1 MEQYLKCPI
10 CNTKLIKLKL
20 MKKILSIIMIAILLS
35 SCVGND
41 KKILRQSIGK
51 INKVMVV
58 AKISDWTGDVG
69 QEIRNSFGEL
79 QVGLPQPE
87 SILSVSQVAPN
98 GFSSMMKGS
107 RNILIISEGPTENFS
122 VKKNV
127 YAQPQTIVYVQAKDD
142 ASIIKILQDRKKEI
156 RSIFLEADVKFT
168 QSIFAKEKLDENQFE
183 TIKNL
188 GISLTIPKKFR
199 KVDDTGEFLW
209 LRNHLTSG
217 IAKTG
222 SNNILIYTVPLEDKT
237 TVADSIVAVRNR
249 FGKKYI
255 PGSKEG
261 MYMITEKAY
270 TPFTFDATIDGKKA
284 YETRGKWEVKN
295 DFMAGPFLNYSIID
309 EKNNRLVV
317 FEGFTYAPSVSKR
330 AFLFELE
337 AIAKSMKI

>member
-1 MEQYLKCPI
+1 
-10 CNTKLIKLKL
+10 
-20 MKKILSIIMIAILLS
+20 MKKILSILTLTILLS

-41 KKILRQSIGK
+41 KMILRESIGK

-69 QEIRNSFGEL
+69 SEIRNSFGEL

-87 SILSVSQVAPN
+87 PILSVSQVAPN
-98 GFSSMMKGS
+98 GFSSMMKAS
-107 RNILIISEGPTENFS
+107 RNILIINQGDTENFT

-127 YAQPQTIVYVQAKDD
+127 YAKPQTIVYIQAKDD
-142 ASIIKILQDRKKEI
+142 ASIIKILQDRKMEI
-156 RSIFLEADVKFT
+156 RRIFLDADINFT
-168 QSIFAKEKLDENQFE
+168 KNIFYKDRLDDSQFL
-183 TIKNL
+183 TLKNL
-188 GISLTIPKKFR
+188 GISLTIPDKFN

-217 IAKTG
+217 IAKSG
-222 SNNILIYTVPLEDKT
+222 SNNILVYSVPLEDKE
-237 TVADSIVAVRNR
+237 TVSDSIVAIRNR
-249 FGKKYI
+249 IGKKYI

-270 TPFTFDATIDGKKA
+270 TPFTFDAEIDGKKA
-284 YETRGKWEVKN
+284 YETRGKWEVKD
-295 DFMAGPFLNYSIID
+295 DFMAGPFLNYTIID
-309 EKNNRLVV
+309 EKNNRLIV